1 MGSLLLLLGWGCN
14 DDPTGPT
21 DPFCSSQPASAI
33 VTFEDA
39 NLEAQVRA
47 ALSVGAQEDLTC
59 GLVSGVEVLRNNI
72 LAPIR
77 SLAGIETLT
86 SLVEL
91 RLGFSS
97 ITDISPLSGLRGLT
111 TLRLDNNSDLSDI
124 QPLLDNTGLGAGDE
138 VNLVGTGVSCTDVAA
153 LEAKG
158 VTVFSDCP

>member
-59 GLVSGVEVLRNNI
+59 GLVSGVGVLRNNI
-72 LAPIR
+72 L
-77 SLAGIETLT
+77 
-86 SLVEL
+86 
-91 RLGFSS
+91 
-97 ITDISPLSGLRGLT
+97 
-111 TLRLDNNSDLSDI
+111 
-124 QPLLDNTGLGAGDE
+124 
-138 VNLVGTGVSCTDVAA
+138 GVCAA
-153 LEAKG
+153 EPCGGYLWW
-158 VTVFSDCP
+158 